1 MGDSLLHATH
11 IVWKRPVRKIAP
23 RYGYNIQ
30 RQGARVCLRSG
41 ALATLQFWEVTLLN
55 LSRSG
60 VLLEHFHQVRVGG
73 QYQLTF
79 PVEDRRITVIA
90 RVARSSV
97 SHFTEVDGGEKRTV
111 YRTGLEFTRLTE
123 NMAQQIS
130 GFIDRLRAADLTSW
144 CPSTDSPAKEIAEHA
159 PVPLFGGVNDL
170 KSSSFLR

>member
-79 PVEDRRITVIA
+79 PVEDRRITVTA

-97 SHFTEVDGGEKRTV
+97 SHFTGVDGGEKRPCIV
-111 YRTGLEFTRLTE
+111 PGWNSRGSRRTWPSRSRASSIACGR
-123 NMAQQIS
+123 QI
-130 GFIDRLRAADLTSW
+130 
-144 CPSTDSPAKEIAEHA
+144 
-159 PVPLFGGVNDL
+159 
-170 KSSSFLR
+170 